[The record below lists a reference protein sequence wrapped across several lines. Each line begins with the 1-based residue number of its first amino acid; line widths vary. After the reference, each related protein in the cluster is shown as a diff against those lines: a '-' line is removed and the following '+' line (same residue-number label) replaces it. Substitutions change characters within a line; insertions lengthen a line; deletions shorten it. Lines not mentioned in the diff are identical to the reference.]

1 MPKKPSLTLMS
12 LNAGRLLQERTRAY
26 LQSLG
31 TAEELPDV
39 LCLQDFPFRDLPL
52 IVDKLPH
59 IAVAPMT
66 DHLIDNKRAAV
77 GIVLASRHFMTD
89 IVHRTIWGDGVFKE
103 IKGVVDNHRSPNTA
117 ETDLLI
123 DTTEARV
130 AICATVI
137 KDGEKFEIATTHGYW
152 VRGGVV
158 TARQRRFTH
167 SLTDF

>member
-59 IAVAPMT
+59 VALGPMT
-66 DHLIDNKRAAV
+66 NHLIDNKRAAV
-77 GIVLASRHFMTD
+77 GIVMASRHLMTD
-89 IVHRTIWGDGVFKE
+89 IAHHTVWGDGVFKDLQ
-103 IKGVVDNHRSPNTA
+103 GVVDNHRSPNTA
-117 ETDLLI
+117 ETDVLI
-123 DTTEARV
+123 DTTE
-130 AICATVI
+130 
-137 KDGEKFEIATTHGYW
+137 D
-152 VRGGVV
+152 RGGIWA
-158 TARQRRFTH
+158 TGG
-167 SLTDF
+167 